1 MAVGDTISTVI
12 TQRDFDAVLNI
23 TLVNVQRLSNGSI
36 EVTLKYETEL
46 SGLAPGSVAAQPYFL
61 QGNDTIQL
69 QTEVIGPTPA
79 TETQVLEINPTASVR
94 RVTIAFGVAASPGA
108 LPDQPNV
115 PAELTAEPPAPVGAP
130 DEVSDPTTITDL
142 TLEFEQ
148 APLSPS
154 GATPTV
160 VTGTQANGEQTQTI
174 FNESYDSDDTG
185 VVTVSRFGTV
195 FAEGVGTA
203 TVTVSLETEVGV
215 VQDSADITVERTQQ
229 PVSPQPQ
236 PSDASRFRFPFS
248 IFNAIPGITE
258 AEDFIVTVPQIGEIS
273 DLFETQV
280 PTVSDIAQAVSSEVT
295 LPELPDVPSTA
306 DIREELLVGP
316 DTATLPTITN
326 VRTELQTTVGEIEIP
341 EPPAVED
348 ITEPVDNTIDALQED
363 LEGVIDDT
371 EAFLDESISATEGV
385 LTDTLD
391 GIDSAVRD
399 AQESI
404 DAVGT
409 DITDGFSDVQEA
421 IDELPDSVPSLEDI
435 VADTTDAVITEIEA
449 QIIPTQEGVLL
460 TADPPRFFAI
470 AIENFLQE
478 ALSESTKRQIGNS
491 VAEER

>member
-36 EVTLKYETEL
+36 EVTLRYETEL
-46 SGLAPGSVAAQPYFL
+46 SGLAPSSVAAQPYFL

-79 TETQVLEINPTASVR
+79 TETQTLEINPTASVR
-94 RVTIAFGVAASPGA
+94 RVVIAFGVAASPGA

-115 PAELTAEPPAPVGAP
+115 PAELTAEPPAPIGAP
-130 DEVSDPTTITDL
+130 DEVTDPTTITDL

-160 VTGTQANGEQTQTI
+160 VTGTQANGEQTQTVI
-174 FNESYDSDDTG
+174 NESYESDDTS
-185 VVTVSRFGTV
+185 VVTVSNVGTV

-203 TVTVSLETEVGV
+203 TVTVSLDTEVGV

-258 AEDFIVTVPQIGEIS
+258 AEDFIVTVPQLGDIRG
-273 DLFETQV
+273 LFETEV

-295 LPELPDVPSTA
+295 VPELPDVPSVA
-306 DIREELLVGP
+306 DIRDELLVGP

-326 VRTELQTTVGEIEIP
+326 LRTELQDAVGEIEIP
-341 EPPAVED
+341 EPPTVAD
-348 ITEPVDNTIDALQED
+348 ITEPVDSTIDALQED

-391 GIDSAVRD
+391 GIDGAVRD

-404 DAVGT
+404 DAVAT
-409 DITDGFSDVQEA
+409 DVTDGVTDLQDTLTEVQ
-421 IDELPDSVPSLEDI
+421 DSIPSLEDI
-435 VADTTDAVITEIEA
+435 VTDTTAAVIREIEA

-460 TADPPRFFAI
+460 TDDPPRFFAI
-470 AIENFLQE
+470 AIENFLDE
-478 ALSESTKRQIGNS
+478 ALSADTKQR
-491 VAEER
+491 ARERAQEAQ

>member
-36 EVTLKYETEL
+36 EVTLRYETEL
-46 SGLAPGSVAAQPYFL
+46 SGLAPSSVAAQPYFL

-79 TETQVLEINPTASVR
+79 TETQTLEINPTASVR
-94 RVTIAFGVAASPGA
+94 RVVIAFGVAASPGA

-115 PAELTAEPPAPVGAP
+115 PAELTAEPPAPIGAP
-130 DEVSDPTTITDL
+130 DEVTDPTTITDL

-160 VTGTQANGEQTQTI
+160 VTGTQANGEQTQTVI
-174 FNESYDSDDTG
+174 NESYESDDTS
-185 VVTVSRFGTV
+185 VVTVSNVGTV

-203 TVTVSLETEVGV
+203 TVTVSLDTEVGV

-258 AEDFIVTVPQIGEIS
+258 AEDFIVTVPQLGDIRG
-273 DLFETQV
+273 LFETEV

-295 LPELPDVPSTA
+295 VPELPDVPSVA
-306 DIREELLVGP
+306 DIRDELLVGP

-326 VRTELQTTVGEIEIP
+326 L
-341 EPPAVED
+341 
-348 ITEPVDNTIDALQED
+348 
-363 LEGVIDDT
+363 
-371 EAFLDESISATEGV
+371 
-385 LTDTLD
+385 
-391 GIDSAVRD
+391 RD

-404 DAVGT
+404 DAVAT
-409 DITDGFSDVQEA
+409 DVTDGVTDLQDTLTEVQ
-421 IDELPDSVPSLEDI
+421 DSIPSLEDI
-435 VADTTDAVITEIEA
+435 VTDTTAAVIREIEA

-460 TADPPRFFAI
+460 TDDPPRFFAI
-470 AIENFLQE
+470 AIENFLDE
-478 ALSESTKRQIGNS
+478 ALSADTKQR
-491 VAEER
+491 ARERAQEAQ